1 MNVLSLSSISEKV
14 SLFKIIGIY
23 LQNIS
28 RNAFLRNI
36 ETIYHGENFLM
47 IGTNNNWIEQD
58 LRSMEDTIECSN
70 QTVTAFFL

>member
-1 MNVLSLSSISEKV
+1 MRS
-14 SLFKIIGIY
+14 Y
-23 LQNIS
+23 
-28 RNAFLRNI
+28 FLRNI